1 MSEDGS
7 SLAAAAA
14 TALEPYAILD
24 TAPERQFDRIVEI
37 ARHLLAMPM
46 ASLPL
51 LTRERLFFK
60 ATAGFAPYDV
70 PIQHSLAFGAVQGR
84 RVFQV
89 QDLARD
95 PRFAQNPQVAGDKQL
110 RFVAAAPLI
119 LSSGAAVG
127 ALVVLDWRPRLPL
140 EGRELRLLEDLAAI
154 AVDELELR
162 SARLRLA
169 EGEARVHDEVA
180 ARQRAEEGLR
190 RTERLASLGTL
201 AAGVGHEINN
211 PLSFVVANVT
221 FATAEV
227 ARSRKLLAGGGV
239 DRAGEALGAL
249 AETSEALREAADGA
263 ERVRQIVRDLRS
275 VSSLGSQRTHPVDV
289 SAVLENALRIAAH
302 ELRHRAR
309 IAREVAPVSPVLGG
323 EGELTQ
329 VFVNLLVNAA
339 HAIPEGAAGRHEV
352 RVRLFEEGGRVVT
365 EIADT
370 GVGMSREVQAR
381 LFEPFFTTKGPG
393 GGIGLSLAICH
404 GVVTALGGEISVSS
418 EPGQGSVF
426 RVAFP
431 PAPPAAIEMER
442 PATSSGERRGRILVV
457 DDEPLVGKALMRV
470 LGREHAVETVT
481 RAREALDLIAAG
493 ERFDVIL
500 CDISM
505 PEMTGIELHER
516 LLATDL
522 DQADRMIFISG
533 GTFSE
538 AARAFLERFAGR
550 RFDKP
555 FNNAEL
561 REGIRQWLARMPPV
575 RRLRLAK

>member
-249 AETSEALREAADGA
+249 AETSEALR
-263 ERVRQIVRDLRS
+263 
-275 VSSLGSQRTHPVDV
+275 
-289 SAVLENALRIAAH
+289 
-302 ELRHRAR
+302 
-309 IAREVAPVSPVLGG
+309 
-323 EGELTQ
+323 
-329 VFVNLLVNAA
+329 
-339 HAIPEGAAGRHEV
+339 
-352 RVRLFEEGGRVVT
+352 
-365 EIADT
+365 
-370 GVGMSREVQAR
+370 
-381 LFEPFFTTKGPG
+381 
-393 GGIGLSLAICH
+393 
-404 GVVTALGGEISVSS
+404 
-418 EPGQGSVF
+418 
-426 RVAFP
+426 
-431 PAPPAAIEMER
+431 
-442 PATSSGERRGRILVV
+442 
-457 DDEPLVGKALMRV
+457 
-470 LGREHAVETVT
+470 
-481 RAREALDLIAAG
+481 
-493 ERFDVIL
+493 
-500 CDISM
+500 
-505 PEMTGIELHER
+505 
-516 LLATDL
+516 
-522 DQADRMIFISG
+522 
-533 GTFSE
+533 
-538 AARAFLERFAGR
+538 
-550 RFDKP
+550 
-555 FNNAEL
+555 
-561 REGIRQWLARMPPV
+561 
-575 RRLRLAK
+575 